1 MPTIDEKKR
10 LEELK
15 AEIRQISSLL
25 IWTEN
30 SLRLAVDSTQSVLA
44 DSLTVLDTISNQIK
58 VNGDYSREL
67 FYDFKAFVPL
77 VHEDLKAISEST
89 ISSSSSIKESISSSN
104 ATMIN
109 KMDRV
114 SAKNIAASAVP
125 QNPSMGGVGAIGGLL
140 PPTLMMKVELVLDAT
155 AKFLKNWSNPVTV
168 GIALGTGLAIP
179 VVAGLA
185 VVFGGY
191 YLILTKISDSISSL
205 SDEAK
210 VFMER
215 ILDGGIFGL
224 AWGKRGMLGSI
235 IGSRDSEGVS
245 NEAAEAISG
254 AIEASSESLSSGING
269 ISDAVSHISDTN
281 AAILNNLNAAS
292 FVFRNILAASSLS
305 SNRLADVKNSLLSS
319 SRQAETKETAEATT
333 IEYDT
338 AFQNDL
344 MSLLNSTISVR
355 VENIPEV
362 TGNREQPAEVFSR
375 ALKPL
380 TDNQDALLK
389 SLDSGLRKLSESV
402 LSLRE
407 AGDNRNVSLM
417 SMSMDSSNARISDA
431 SEQYLLEVTRNILDE
446 VHNFY
451 NSFDEYK
458 AVWLGINNNTKK
470 TSSSTEPT
478 SKPGD

>member
-1 MPTIDEKKR
+1 MPTIDEKKK

-30 SLRLAVDSTQSVLA
+30 SLRLAVDSNQSILA
-44 DSLTVLDTISNQIK
+44 DGLTVLDTISNQIK
-58 VNGDYSREL
+58 VNGDYSKEL

-77 VHEDLKAISEST
+77 VHEDLKAISESS

-109 KMDRV
+109 KMDRI
-114 SAKNIAASAVP
+114 SAKNITAAAVP
-125 QNPSMGGVGAIGGLL
+125 QSPSMGGVGAIGGLL

-168 GIALGTGLAIP
+168 GLALGIGLAIP

-245 NEAAEAISG
+245 NEAANSIVDAINTSRDSITNGIFSIGTNIVQIENTNEAI
-254 AIEASSESLSSGING
+254 L
-269 ISDAVSHISDTN
+269 DR
-281 AAILNNLNAAS
+281 LNAAS
-292 FVFRNILAASSLS
+292 FMLRNVIDASKLAIG
-305 SNRLADVKNSLLSS
+305 KMTGLLVDTLGRPR
-319 SRQAETKETAEATT
+319 RQNTNEVTNEATVA
-333 IEYDT
+333 YDT
-338 AFQNDL
+338 EFQNDL
-344 MSLLNSTISVR
+344 LTLLRSTLTVK
-355 VENIPEV
+355 VENLPNVSE
-362 TGNREQPAEVFSR
+362 NQEKPAEVF
-375 ALKPL
+375 ANAIKPL

-402 LSLRE
+402 LSLKE

-431 SEQYLLEVTRNILDE
+431 SEQYLLEVTRNILTE
-446 VHNFY
+446 VHDFY
-451 NSFDEYK
+451 SSFDEYK